1 MPDVFSYNDY
11 RAFLRDWFEW
21 KKAANPRFSYRVLG
35 EKVGFKSAGFF
46 SQLLQGK
53 TTMSLELTHRFASCI
68 GLDRRE
74 TDFFQAMVMHNQA
87 KTLVEEKRHLDRMLE
102 LRPEALKRLARD
114 RSEFL
119 ERWHHIVVWQLL
131 EAMEVKDDPTR
142 LATSLTPAI
151 EPAEA
156 AESIALLERLGMA
169 RRDADGRWRQLDPIL
184 SIAGEIPNSV
194 TRRFYLSLNRLAAES
209 HDRFERDERL
219 LSWVTLSIS
228 DKKREEIVQ
237 EVRAFRRHLVEL
249 ARRDEAPQDVH
260 QLLIQL
266 FPLSRTRRAKGGA
279 K

>member
-1 MPDVFSYNDY
+1 MPDVFAYNDY
-11 RAFLRDWFEW
+11 RAYLRDWYDW
-21 KKAANPRFSYRVLG
+21 KKGINPRFSYRVLA

-46 SQLLQGK
+46 TQLLQGK
-53 TTMSLELTHRFASCI
+53 TTMSLDLSHRFAACI

-74 TDFFQAMVMHNQA
+74 TDFFLAMVLHNQA
-87 KTLVEEKRHLDRMLE
+87 KSLVEEKRQLDRMME

-119 ERWHHIVVWQLL
+119 EHSHHIVVWQLL
-131 EAMEVKDDPTR
+131 EALEVRDDLAR
-142 LATSLTPAI
+142 LASSLVPAI
-151 EPAEA
+151 SVEEA
-156 AESIALLERLGMA
+156 GVSLALLERLGMA
-169 RRDADGRWRQLDPIL
+169 RRDSEGRWRQLDPIL
-184 SIAGEIPNSV
+184 SVASEIPNSV
-194 TRRFYLSLNRLAAES
+194 TRRFYLSLNKLAAES

-249 ARRDEAPQDVH
+249 ARRDDRPQDVH

-266 FPLSRTRRAKGGA
+266 FPLSRTRRAKGCGT
-279 K
+279 